1 VTPNNNKKK
10 VKNCL
15 YLKTEIKKK
24 YCFWICTPV
33 YSPRIKIKKKKK
45 MTSKA
50 DMDVVTKAPP

>member
-24 YCFWICTPV
+24 NIASGYARQSILLE
-33 YSPRIKIKKKKK
+33 SKLKKKKNDK
-45 MTSKA
+45 
-50 DMDVVTKAPP
+50 